1 MFFARRRRRPLA
13 GWLILLLLFMQAA
26 TAVYACPQLEVVR
39 AGHAEMAG
47 CDQPGGAF
55 EMDAEHPLLC
65 IADCV
70 QEASAPSASSVSDV
84 PASAI
89 LLYVA
94 ALTVQGASG
103 ASPLHPPTDS
113 AARGD
118 PPPGWPPPYLLHR
131 VLRN

>member
-1 MFFARRRRRPLA
+1 MFAARRRRRPLA

-26 TAVYACPQLEVVR
+26 TAVYACPRLDVVS
-39 AGHAEMAG
+39 AAHAAMPG
-47 CDQPGGAF
+47 CDQPGGAL
-55 EMDAEHPLLC
+55 EMDAQHPLLC

-70 QEASAPSASSVSDV
+70 QDASAPSASSAGDV
-84 PASAI
+84 PASGI
-89 LLYVA
+89 LLYVV
-94 ALTVQGASG
+94 ALAVQGASG
-103 ASPLHPPTDS
+103 ASPLHPPTES